1 MPTGKGAGGER
12 EPYLPGSASR
22 GLRAGFTAAALGT
35 GRCGE
40 TGLGAEGSKPAS
52 AQILPGLG
60 LVTPWDAPE
69 PLVQHAAG
77 CDDTPTL
84 DAAPGKVTL
93 PSPLSLLA
101 LQGGCS
107 LTFWLA

>member
-12 EPYLPGSASR
+12 KPYLPGSASR
-22 GLRAGFTAAALGT
+22 GLRAGFRAAALHI
-35 GRCGE
+35 GRRGE
-40 TGLGAEGSKPAS
+40 TGLGAEGCKPAS

-60 LVTPWDAPE
+60 LVTAWDAPN
-69 PLVQHAAG
+69 PWCHTQLAATA
-77 CDDTPTL
+77 TPTL

-93 PSPLSLLA
+93 PSPLSLPA

-107 LTFWLA
+107 LTLWLS